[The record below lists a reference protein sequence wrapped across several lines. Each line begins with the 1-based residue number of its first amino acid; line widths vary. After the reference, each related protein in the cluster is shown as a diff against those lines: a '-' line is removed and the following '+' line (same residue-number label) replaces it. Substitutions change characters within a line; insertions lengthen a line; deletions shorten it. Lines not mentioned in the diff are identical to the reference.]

1 MKYTDKD
8 HKKMTNAWKRYGVLF
23 MAGMLLAGTSAGS
36 AMTGAGTVLA
46 EEEEERVTLRT
57 GDKAD
62 EEKETDSDDA
72 EEETDAEDEADA
84 DDGDAS
90 DDGADADS
98 DTDSKKD
105 AAEAEDAD
113 ETETETEKETFA
125 EIDSVK
131 ADTEAV
137 VATDVSDVVENF
149 MPAMVAITQ
158 KSVEE
163 VDTYY
168 GVQEYEAEGAA
179 SGIIIAQNDDELLI
193 ATNSHVVENSTEIK
207 VWFTVDSE
215 EDETEGIAGKIKGM
229 DREYELAVVAVRL
242 ADIPKDVLKQIKIA
256 TLGSS
261 SKLKVGQTAIAVGNE
276 LGYGQSVTCGVIS
289 ALSRQGVMEGLDVPL
304 ILMDTA
310 INFGSSGGA
319 VLNSKG
325 QVIGISVAK
334 EAGTGSEGMGYAIP
348 VDEAIPVLERLANK
362 ETRDKLQD
370 SERGYIGASV
380 VDVNSDAKELYDM
393 PSGAFVYSV
402 EEGSAAEEAGIK
414 KGDIITKFD
423 GESVSGSEELI
434 DKISYYNVGETV
446 TLEVQTANSGKYES
460 REVEVTLQAGA
471 SSDDTE
477 PEEQEED
484 LDESP
489 DESQDE
495 KRWEV
500 NPDQDDFFGG
510 WDEIEQ
516 LPFLFGGNGED

>member
-1 MKYTDKD
+1 MRYTDTN
-8 HKKMTNAWKRYGVLF
+8 HKKTTNAWKRYGVLF
-23 MAGMLLAGTSAGS
+23 MAGMLLAGTGA
-36 AMTGAGTVLA
+36 AAVMTGTGTVLA
-46 EEEEERVTLRT
+46 EEEEERITLRT
-57 GDKAD
+57 GDVG
-62 EEKETDSDDA
+62 DDGG
-72 EEETDAEDEADA
+72 EGDAEDDGGETEAA
-84 DDGDAS
+84 D
-90 DDGADADS
+90 
-98 DTDSKKD
+98 
-105 AAEAEDAD
+105 D
-113 ETETETEKETFA
+113 ETEDAQSGGADEDEEASGDDALEETETESETEKETFA
-125 EIDSVK
+125 QIDSVK

-137 VATDVSDVVENF
+137 VATDVSDVVEDF

-158 KSVEE
+158 KSVES
-163 VDTYY
+163 VDTYYY
-168 GVQEYEAEGAA
+168 GVQEYETEGAA

-193 ATNSHVVENSTEIK
+193 ATNSHVVEDSTEIK
-207 VWFTVDSE
+207 VWFTVDSG
-215 EDETEGIAGKIKGM
+215 EDEAEGVAGKIKGM

-242 ADIPKDVLKQIKIA
+242 SDIPKEVLSQIKIA

-289 ALSRQGVMEGLDVPL
+289 ALSRQGVVEDLNVPL

-334 EAGTGSEGMGYAIP
+334 ETGTGSEGMGYAIP
-348 VDEAIPVLERLANK
+348 IDEAIPVLERLANK

-434 DKISYYNVGETV
+434 EKISYYNVGETV
-446 TLEVQTANSGKYES
+446 TLEVQTANDGKYET

-471 SSDDTE
+471 DTE
-477 PEEQEED
+477 DASQDEQEEYWEDTQPEEQEEAD
-484 LDESP
+484 
-489 DESQDE
+489 
-495 KRWEV
+495 
-500 NPDQDDFFGG
+500 PDQDQNQNDFFGE
-510 WDEIEQ
+510 WNEFQQ
-516 LPFLFGGNGED
+516 LPFIFGGNGDE